1 MGFNE
6 RHMTVKMV
14 KRLAKRGPTAK
25 KNALVRGEPV
35 VRGIL
40 AATMEELAHTGY
52 SALRIEDV
60 ATRAGVN
67 KTTIYRRWPTK
78 EELVRAAL
86 LSMGDDTFCAPNTGS
101 LRLDLLAA
109 ARKIV
114 AIAGS
119 PQGRSISRVIVAE
132 GPDSELMTIA
142 KSLRD
147 VHEVVLRSM
156 IEAAKSR
163 GEIAPGIDAMLLFN
177 VLGAIIHERLFLNR
191 ESIDDGFLNSLLDL
205 LLLGASPR
213 TRPT

>member
-1 MGFNE
+1 
-6 RHMTVKMV
+6 MTVKTA

-40 AATMEELAHTGY
+40 TATMEELAQTGY

-101 LRLDLLAA
+101 LRTDLLAV
-109 ARKIV
+109 ARRMV
-114 AIAGS
+114 AVAGS
-119 PQGRSISRVIVAE
+119 PQGRSLTRVILAE
-132 GPDSELMTIA
+132 GPESELMVIA

-147 VHEVVLRSM
+147 LHEVVARA
-156 IEAAKSR
+156 IIVDAQSR
-163 GEIAPGIDAMLLFN
+163 GEIAPGVDAMLIFN
-177 VLGAIIHERLFLNR
+177 VLGCAIHERLFLNR
-191 ESIDDGFLNSLLDL
+191 DSIDVGFLDSLLDL